1 MGLEYRDMG
10 ADVRANMVQEVT
22 FDLDRGS
29 LYPSQRLNEEG
40 LRVWPDTLME
50 AAKNQTDSWL
60 ESQIRDRRLLKSH
73 ESRRKPTGGFTQALI
88 PHTAPQTLAE
98 GEFNRFYIRGLCLK
112 ALSEDIPYLI
122 AYRARHSENPRR
134 ESEAIIGKKFH
145 PQQLLD
151 DLRASTGIDT
161 VLGLPPGPNSGLS
174 VAIP

>member
-60 ESQIRDRRLLKSH
+60 ESQIRDRR
-73 ESRRKPTGGFTQALI
+73 F
-88 PHTAPQTLAE
+88 
-98 GEFNRFYIRGLCLK
+98 LK
-112 ALSEDIPYLI
+112 AGSP
-122 AYRARHSENPRR
+122 P
-134 ESEAIIGKKFH
+134 
-145 PQQLLD
+145 
-151 DLRASTGIDT
+151 
-161 VLGLPPGPNSGLS
+161 VGLHKP
-174 VAIP
+174 